1 MITSPSATPNQ
12 PKARILVVDDVLQ
25 NLQVVGT
32 MLRNEGY
39 DVMPAGSGPQALRLV
54 AVPVAVLIHV

>member
-1 MITSPSATPNQ
+1 MNHPPPSPAPSVKP
-12 PKARILVVDDVLQ
+12 RILAVDDVLQ

-39 DVMPAGSGPQALRLV
+39 DVMPAGSGRKPWNGCGCGF
-54 AVPVAVLIHV
+54 PT